1 MSPSPDMVRYDI
13 ILSGRGNPLAPPLG
27 MEICRII
34 RDTVVKAIINLV
46 EKCRDWVG
54 MLVYKDNPRPCTE
67 GHLEVAVKPPGR
79 SHRHRDRVHPII
91 RPKTTAEKIPQ
102 RAFHGRLCLVIPVHT
117 QHQVPEHIP
126 RGIGC
131 FPVHGHPDV
140 VNHARALYPAQ
151 NHALSRL
158 YILKARAPLPGRP
171 QRP

>member
-67 GHLEVAVKPPGR
+67 GHLEVTVKPLAGATVTGTE
-79 SHRHRDRVHPII
+79 S
-91 RPKTTAEKIPQ
+91 T
-102 RAFHGRLCLVIPVHT
+102 L
-117 QHQVPEHIP
+117 
-126 RGIGC
+126 
-131 FPVHGHPDV
+131 
-140 VNHARALYPAQ
+140 
-151 NHALSRL
+151 
-158 YILKARAPLPGRP
+158 
-171 QRP
+171 